1 MRARLLAIALFAAA
15 AIASAQQVETGIINE
30 KVVCQ
35 QNAAQSYTLY
45 LPRAYTPERKWPII
59 YVFDPFARGIVP
71 VELMKG
77 AAERAGFIVV
87 ASNNSQNGPI
97 KDSMDA
103 AQAVWADTHR
113 RFAIDDKQR
122 YATGLSGGARVAATV
137 AQLCGNCMAG
147 VVAQGA
153 GFHDSWPP
161 TRKTQFVFYG
171 TAGNLDFNYIEMVEL
186 DKKLEELGIPHRLRV
201 FAGGHQYA
209 PAEIWNEAFAWLEL
223 QAMRRGTRPRNEQLI
238 ERLRQADLARASSLE
253 AQGDLPQA
261 LREYRAL
268 VDDFKGLVDVAA
280 LEKKLS
286 DFETRKD
293 VKQALKDER
302 EAIARQRRNFQE
314 ALAAF
319 QTARDTPDQAATALA
334 SVRSQAKTLRDE
346 IHKGKDENSPQII
359 PLRRTLSHILS
370 QAIEMGQQAIRDRDY
385 ALAITFF
392 DLAIDYARA
401 APLAHFEKARAL
413 ALSGHNKDVL
423 PSLRKA
429 VETGL
434 GDPTLIVNAPEF
446 ASLKQNPEFQQ
457 IVELA
462 KRKR

>member
-1 MRARLLAIALFAAA
+1 
-15 AIASAQQVETGIINE
+15 
-30 KVVCQ
+30 
-35 QNAAQSYTLY
+35 
-45 LPRAYTPERKWPII
+45 
-59 YVFDPFARGIVP
+59 
-71 VELMKG
+71 MKD
-77 AAERAGFIVV
+77 AAERAGFIVA
-87 ASNNSQNGPI
+87 ASNNSRNGPI

-137 AQLCGNCMAG
+137 AQLCGGCMAG

-153 GFHDSWPP
+153 GFHDTWPP
-161 TRKTQFVFYG
+161 TKKTQFVFYG
-171 TAGNLDFNYIEMVEL
+171 TAGTLDFNYIEMVEL
-186 DKKLEELGIPHRLRV
+186 DKKLEDLQIPHRLRV

-209 PAEIWNEAFAWLEL
+209 PAEIWDEVFAWLEL
-223 QAMRRGTRPRNEQLI
+223 QAMRRGARPRDERLI
-238 ERLRQADLARASSLE
+238 ERLRQADLARASALE
-253 AQGDLPQA
+253 AQGDLAQT

-268 VDDFKGLVDVAA
+268 VADLQGLADTTP
-280 LEKKLS
+280 LEKKLAEL
-286 DFETRKD
+286 ETRKD

-302 EAIARQRRNFQE
+302 EAIALQRRNFEE

-334 SVRSQAKTLRDE
+334 SVRSQAKTLRGE
-346 IHKGKDENSPQII
+346 IRKGKDENSPQII

-385 ALAITFF
+385 ALAITYF

-413 ALSGHNKDVL
+413 ALSGHNKEVL

-446 ASLKQNPEFQQ
+446 ASLKENPEFQQ
-457 IVELA
+457 IVALA
-462 KRKR
+462 RQKQ